1 MAFTHRGCQAGLFQ
15 QLAAGYACNGGAM
28 GMPQKV
34 PGYVLSF
41 DHSTRL
47 GVINA
52 PNIANEVHFFEGTGL
67 NLIPGTE
74 AGAQGLFG
82 SPAVE
87 NDLGKQ
93 WKPMTKAFKSH
104 SERWI
109 SMTCAAFSM

>member
-1 MAFTHRGCQAGLFQ
+1 
-15 QLAAGYACNGGAM
+15 M

-74 AGAQGLFG
+74 AGKGG
-82 SPAVE
+82 E
-87 NDLGKQ
+87 NDLQ
-93 WKPMTKAFKSH
+93 KPMEKPLKIIKSH

>member
-1 MAFTHRGCQAGLFQ
+1 MAPLGCQSGLFQ
-15 QLAAGYACNGGAM
+15 QLAAGYSMNGCN

-34 PGYVLSF
+34 GGYVMTF

-74 AGAQGLFG
+74 AEAR
-82 SPAVE
+82 
-87 NDLGKQ
+87 DLGF
-93 WKPMTKAFKSH
+93 WTH
-104 SERWI
+104 VELGR
-109 SMTCAAFSM
+109 